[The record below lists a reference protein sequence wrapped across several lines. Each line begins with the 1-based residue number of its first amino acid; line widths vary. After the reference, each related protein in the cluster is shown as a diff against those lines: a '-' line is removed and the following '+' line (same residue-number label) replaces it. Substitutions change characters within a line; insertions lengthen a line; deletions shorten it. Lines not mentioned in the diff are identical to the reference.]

1 MLLIITT
8 NYCFNNIL
16 LYVCRTK
23 SNTVT
28 NLHKMEIQYDIHS
41 DIEKTFNFIDQNLP
55 QKYSREV
62 WNLLP
67 KSKQYIELDYIR
79 KVKKQRIKNAII
91 INALY
96 RVAQFYHLQN
106 RT

>member
-1 MLLIITT
+1 M
-8 NYCFNNIL
+8 
-16 LYVCRTK
+16 K
-23 SNTVT
+23 
-28 NLHKMEIQYDIHS
+28 IQDDIHS
-41 DIEKTFNFIDQNLP
+41 DIENTFNFIDQNLP
-55 QKYSREV
+55 VKYSREV

-79 KVKKQRIKNAII
+79 KVKKQRIKNAVIV
-91 INALY
+91 NALY